1 MTSVKCPQCGLVYW
15 STAENCK
22 RCGLLT
28 DDMSTVQPES
38 YVQQAPAPTTG
49 RHSQISDADAE
60 RLLSSLK
67 KCSRLFYFI
76 GGLQILAWFFLGNL
90 LIFDGVCNIGLSY
103 VANKFKS
110 RIAAGLLLLMTLLS
124 VVIGLLAMAMGAIRF
139 NLFAPLI
146 LLWRLATSIRMVY
159 ITFKLN
165 AYEEVDVT
173 RMMPPL
179 PPVFHKE
186 EAPQWAPPAGSAQW
200 QPSE

>member
-28 DDMSTVQPES
+28 DDMSTFQPES
-38 YVQQAPAPTTG
+38 NVQQTPTPTTG
-49 RHSQISDADAE
+49 RSSQISDADAE
-60 RLLSSLK
+60 QMLSNLK

-76 GGLQILAWFFLGNL
+76 GGLQILAWFILGNL

-103 VANKFKS
+103 LAYRFKS
-110 RIAAGLLLLMTLLS
+110 RIAATMLVLMTLLS
-124 VVIGLLAMAMGAIRF
+124 VMIGLLAMAMGAIRF
-139 NLFAPLI
+139 NLFVPLV
-146 LLWRLATSIRMVY
+146 LVWRLATSIRMVY

-179 PPVFHKE
+179 PPVFQKE
-186 EAPQWAPPAGSAQW
+186 DASPWSPPAVSAQL
-200 QPSE
+200 QPE